1 MHLDLNRRDRRWF
14 SGAFFLS
21 SSESNELFSLTSF
34 ASPHTRL
41 RKIKRS
47 DIRGHLRRRLRL
59 PTTMR
64 GVTPTDCSV
73 AFASFRRALLSTK
86 AATLPRVSAATTRS
100 AQPSSSSSGGDIDAY
115 DVDSVLELT
124 CHAIASDGS
133 GVCKLP
139 NGVICLVTG
148 ATPDEKKK
156 VLVKLTQVK
165 KTVAFGVKLF
175 EDDDET
181 STPSTY
187 RQKPFCAHHATCGGC
202 SWQDVKYERQL
213 ELKRTMVVESFA
225 KNGKLG
231 ADAAEALVGKT
242 VGLRTAS
249 EGDAPTKFRN
259 KMTFAFG
266 VDNSAE
272 KGGAKIG
279 LRPPKSH
286 DVVVDVTSP
295 SGCLLQSD
303 SANEAL
309 RAISKSLRKAG
320 KSLPPFD
327 RKTGSGTLRSATFR
341 ENSNGKIDV
350 EIEST
355 SRESAVKTGPLKE
368 LMLETLAVPNVK
380 SVTHVQID
388 RVANLKQAGRG
399 RKQSNVKS
407 GKRPESNRKA
417 KTTMIDDEEFDDAES
432 IVDDA
437 WEVSLSGLKFRA
449 RPESFFQTNSTQAE
463 VLVNAAVEALKPLFE
478 EKPTKQKKMVLDLF
492 SGVGVFGLTVAAKI
506 PNISKVIGYEIV
518 KEAVQDANENA
529 ILNNLS
535 NRCEFYVR
543 DLTKPGPLEGFD
555 VDEDDDDDDE
565 ENADCLVEAVIVD
578 PARPGCSKDILS
590 EIRKLRP
597 KRIVYVSCNPDTQAR
612 DANILF
618 GNEDEADDID
628 ETKKHAKYALL
639 SVTPCDMFPHALHV
653 ETVAVFDRVQ

>member
-1 MHLDLNRRDRRWF
+1 M
-14 SGAFFLS
+14 
-21 SSESNELFSLTSF
+21 
-34 ASPHTRL
+34 
-41 RKIKRS
+41 
-47 DIRGHLRRRLRL
+47 
-59 PTTMR
+59 MR
-64 GVTPTDCSV
+64 GVTPTDASV
-73 AFASFRRALLSTK
+73 AFASFRRALFISTTK
-86 AATLPRVSAATTRS
+86 AATLPAATTRS
-100 AQPSSSSSGGDIDAY
+100 AHSSSSSPGEDFDAY

-156 VLVKLTQVK
+156 VLVQLTQVK

-175 EDDDET
+175 DDVDDDET
-181 STPSTY
+181 STSSTY
-187 RQKPFCAHHATCGGC
+187 HQKPFCAHHATCGGC

-231 ADAAEALVGKT
+231 ADAADALVGKT
-242 VGLRTAS
+242 VGLRTAN

-492 SGVGVFGLTVAAKI
+492 SGVGVFGLTVASKI

-555 VDEDDDDDDE
+555 VNDDEGEEEE

-618 GNEDEADDID
+618 GNEDEADDKVD
-628 ETKKHAKYALL
+628 ETKKRAKYALL

-653 ETVAVFDRVQ
+653 ETVAVFDRV

>member
-100 AQPSSSSSGGDIDAY
+100 AHSSSSSSGGDIDAY

-555 VDEDDDDDDE
+555 VDDDDDDDEE

>member
-1 MHLDLNRRDRRWF
+1 
-14 SGAFFLS
+14 
-21 SSESNELFSLTSF
+21 
-34 ASPHTRL
+34 
-41 RKIKRS
+41 
-47 DIRGHLRRRLRL
+47 
-59 PTTMR
+59 MR
-64 GVTPTDCSV
+64 GVTPTDASV
-73 AFASFRRALLSTK
+73 AFASFRRALFISTTK
-86 AATLPRVSAATTRS
+86 AATLPAATTRS
-100 AQPSSSSSGGDIDAY
+100 AHSSSSSPGEDFDAY

-156 VLVKLTQVK
+156 VLVQLTQVK

-175 EDDDET
+175 DDVDDDET
-181 STPSTY
+181 STSSTY
-187 RQKPFCAHHATCGGC
+187 HQKPFCAHHATCGGC

-231 ADAAEALVGKT
+231 ADAADALVGKT
-242 VGLRTAS
+242 VGLRTAN

-368 LMLETLAVPNVK
+368 LMMET
-380 SVTHVQID
+380 
-388 RVANLKQAGRG
+388 
-399 RKQSNVKS
+399 
-407 GKRPESNRKA
+407 
-417 KTTMIDDEEFDDAES
+417 
-432 IVDDA
+432 
-437 WEVSLSGLKFRA
+437 
-449 RPESFFQTNSTQAE
+449 
-463 VLVNAAVEALKPLFE
+463 
-478 EKPTKQKKMVLDLF
+478 
-492 SGVGVFGLTVAAKI
+492 
-506 PNISKVIGYEIV
+506 
-518 KEAVQDANENA
+518 
-529 ILNNLS
+529 
-535 NRCEFYVR
+535 
-543 DLTKPGPLEGFD
+543 
-555 VDEDDDDDDE
+555 
-565 ENADCLVEAVIVD
+565 
-578 PARPGCSKDILS
+578 
-590 EIRKLRP
+590 
-597 KRIVYVSCNPDTQAR
+597 
-612 DANILF
+612 
-618 GNEDEADDID
+618 
-628 ETKKHAKYALL
+628 
-639 SVTPCDMFPHALHV
+639 
-653 ETVAVFDRVQ
+653 

>member
-21 SSESNELFSLTSF
+21 SRSESNELSLTSF

-100 AQPSSSSSGGDIDAY
+100 AHSSSSSSGGDIDAY

-175 EDDDET
+175 EDDEET

-187 RQKPFCAHHATCGGC
+187 HQKPFCAHHATCGGC

-555 VDEDDDDDDE
+555 VDDDDDDDEE

>member
-34 ASPHTRL
+34 ASPHPRL

-555 VDEDDDDDDE
+555 VDDDDDDDEE

-639 SVTPCDMFPHALHV
+639 SVAPCDMFTQALHV

>member
-555 VDEDDDDDDE
+555 VDDDDDDEEE

>member
-34 ASPHTRL
+34 ASPHPRL

-555 VDEDDDDDDE
+555 VDDDDDDDEE

>member
-100 AQPSSSSSGGDIDAY
+100 AHSSSSSSGGDIDAY

-555 VDEDDDDDDE
+555 VDDDDDEEEE